1 MVERGHSPETA
12 ALALA
17 SRRARRTRSG
27 PRLGCGSCGRTGACA
42 IRSRCWTPLAPAA
55 CGQVWRR
62 LPSRPATSGGLLNA
76 SPAGAGLIG
85 RAQEGPPCLHS
96 IRAAEPRVGWLQRW
110 RLSAN
115 RPRRG
120 SLSFVVLKQA
130 VREETQRRRGRGR
143 VALAP
148 FSLSD
153 KPAYGQWRWSG
164 GQRGA
169 VATSLRASPVAP
181 SRPRVS
187 GAGLHG
193 HVARERARRPEPV
206 RLRSGDACRSALRA
220 LQRKLVTAHG
230 LRGAQDDEVTV
241 RAVAEHGL
249 VVLRVVEGQHQ
260 VIGSPALRDR
270 HDLGCAMFVP

>member
-153 KPAYGQWRWSG
+153 KLMTNEG
-164 GQRGA
+164 GGALKRHRALDPRRQRCRNTQVGVMPGA
-169 VATSLRASPVAP
+169 ATLDGAGALLPEGREFVDGAAACGKDATR
-181 SRPRVS
+181 SRP
-187 GAGLHG
+187 
-193 HVARERARRPEPV
+193 
-206 RLRSGDACRSALRA
+206 
-220 LQRKLVTAHG
+220 
-230 LRGAQDDEVTV
+230 
-241 RAVAEHGL
+241 
-249 VVLRVVEGQHQ
+249 
-260 VIGSPALRDR
+260 
-270 HDLGCAMFVP
+270 

>member
-1 MVERGHSPETA
+1 MVERGLSPDSA
-12 ALALA
+12 ALAPA

-153 KPAYGQWRWSG
+153 NRAYGKG
-164 GQRGA
+164 E
-169 VATSLRASPVAP
+169 V
-181 SRPRVS
+181 
-187 GAGLHG
+187 
-193 HVARERARRPEPV
+193 EPESTPAL
-206 RLRSGDACRSALRA
+206 LRSPPGCCLLKTPDQRSS
-220 LQRKLVTAHG
+220 VTAG
-230 LRGAQDDEVTV
+230 TMA
-241 RAVAEHGL
+241 AEH
-249 VVLRVVEGQHQ
+249 EFQDPT
-260 VIGSPALRDR
+260 PAS
-270 HDLGCAMFVP
+270 

>member
-153 KPAYGQWRWSG
+153 KPAYD
-164 GQRGA
+164 QRGWSA
-169 VATSLRASPVAP
+169 GQGGCSPGTPQAAPASHLTRPCSPRRSRLRA
-181 SRPRVS
+181 
-187 GAGLHG
+187 
-193 HVARERARRPEPV
+193 PV
-206 RLRSGDACRSALRA
+206 RLDRPLRH
-220 LQRKLVTAHG
+220 R
-230 LRGAQDDEVTV
+230 
-241 RAVAEHGL
+241 
-249 VVLRVVEGQHQ
+249 
-260 VIGSPALRDR
+260 PARDR
-270 HDLGCAMFVP
+270 HRRAARPGPAAARPDPWR

>member
-55 CGQVWRR
+55 CWQVWRR

-115 RPRRG
+115 WPRRG
-120 SLSFVVLKQA
+120 SLGFVVLKQA
-130 VREETQRRRGRGR
+130 VREETQRRRGRGQ

-148 FSLSD
+148 FSLTD
-153 KPAYGQWRWSG
+153 KPAYGQSG
-164 GQRGA
+164 GGGTISGR
-169 VATSLRASPVAP
+169 RP
-181 SRPRVS
+181 SRAPGR
-187 GAGLHG
+187 GGEGL
-193 HVARERARRPEPV
+193 ARSCGTLAI
-206 RLRSGDACRSALRA
+206 A
-220 LQRKLVTAHG
+220 
-230 LRGAQDDEVTV
+230 
-241 RAVAEHGL
+241 
-249 VVLRVVEGQHQ
+249 
-260 VIGSPALRDR
+260 PALRR
-270 HDLGCAMFVP
+270 RPRRRSRRPG